1 MSAGA
6 PLAVR
11 SRAEKQAAAELGTP
25 LLAVR
30 GLTRRFG
37 GVVAVKDVTFAVA
50 AGSIKGIIGPN
61 GAGKTTL
68 LNLVAGSLRADS
80 GEVRCDGRP
89 MAGASPQR
97 VSAQGIGRT
106 FQNVRLF
113 GGMSVAENVMLGR
126 HRHGRT
132 GLLAGLLGT
141 PAARGEEQR
150 SYAAAMAV
158 LERLGIADL
167 ALTRATSLALGQQR
181 AVELARA
188 LALEPR
194 LLLLDEPAAG
204 LNMRETADLAGVIRK
219 LRDDG
224 ITVLL
229 VEHDMSLVMDVC
241 EELVVLSF
249 GEKIAEG
256 TPQAVQ
262 RDPEVIRVYLGEDG
276 AQR

>member
-1 MSAGA
+1 MSAGQLLTA
-6 PLAVR
+6 
-11 SRAEKQAAAELGTP
+11 SGAATKPPP
-25 LLAVR
+25 LLDVR

-37 GVVAVKDVTFAVA
+37 GVSAVKDVSFSVS

-68 LNLVAGSLRADS
+68 FNLVAGSLAPQA
-80 GEVRCDGRP
+80 GEVCFE
-89 MAGASPQR
+89 GARISGNPPHR
-97 VSAQGIGRT
+97 VSARGIART

-113 GGMSVAENVMLGR
+113 AGMSVLETVMVGR
-126 HRHGRT
+126 HRHGRS
-132 GLLAGLLGT
+132 GLLAGLFALPT
-141 PAARGEEQR
+141 ARREERR
-150 SYAAAMAV
+150 SCAAAMAA
-158 LERLGIADL
+158 LERLGIAQL
-167 ALTRATSLALGQQR
+167 ADAQATALALGQQR

-188 LALEPR
+188 LALEPS

-204 LNMRETADLAGVIRK
+204 LNMRETAELAGVIR
-219 LRDDG
+219 RIRADG

-256 TPQAVQ
+256 EPHEIQS
-262 RDPEVIRVYLGEDG
+262 DPEVIRVYLGEDG

>member
-1 MSAGA
+1 MS
-6 PLAVR
+6 
-11 SRAEKQAAAELGTP
+11 GT
-25 LLAVR
+25 
-30 GLTRRFG
+30 
-37 GVVAVKDVTFAVA
+37 
-50 AGSIKGIIGPN
+50 
-61 GAGKTTL
+61 
-68 LNLVAGSLRADS
+68 
-80 GEVRCDGRP
+80 
-89 MAGASPQR
+89 SPQR

-113 GGMSVAENVMLGR
+113 GGMSVVENVMLGR

-141 PAARGEEQR
+141 PAARREERR

-241 EELVVLSF
+241 DELVVLSF

-276 AQR
+276 AQRQEL

>member
-1 MSAGA
+1 MSAGR
-6 PLAVR
+6 PLTA
-11 SRAEKQAAAELGTP
+11 SSAATKPPP
-25 LLAVR
+25 LLDVR

-37 GVVAVKDVTFAVA
+37 GVSAVKDVSFSVS

-68 LNLVAGSLRADS
+68 FNLVAGSLAPHAGDVRFEGARIS
-80 GEVRCDGRP
+80 GNP
-89 MAGASPQR
+89 PHR
-97 VSAQGIGRT
+97 VSARGIART

-113 GGMSVAENVMLGR
+113 AGMSVLETVMVGR
-126 HRHGRT
+126 HRHGRS
-132 GLLAGLLGT
+132 GLVSGLFALPT
-141 PAARGEEQR
+141 ARREERR
-150 SYAAAMAV
+150 SRAAAMAA
-158 LERLGIADL
+158 LERLGIAQL
-167 ALTRATSLALGQQR
+167 AGAQATALALGQQR

-188 LALEPR
+188 LALEPS

-204 LNMRETADLAGVIRK
+204 LNMRETAELAGVIRTI
-219 LRDDG
+219 RADG

-256 TPQAVQ
+256 APHEIQS
-262 RDPEVIRVYLGEDG
+262 DPEVIRVYLGEDG